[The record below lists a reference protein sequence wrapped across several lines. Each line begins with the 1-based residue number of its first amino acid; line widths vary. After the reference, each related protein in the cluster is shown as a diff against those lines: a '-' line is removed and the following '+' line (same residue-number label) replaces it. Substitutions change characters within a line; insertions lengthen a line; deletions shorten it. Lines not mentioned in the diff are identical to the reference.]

1 MRVFRFK
8 EPGRNQADSTS
19 GWCVVAAAHVVMAV
33 TFGSA
38 YAFSAMFL
46 SLEAE
51 FGASRGA
58 ISTVFSVSAFIFYS
72 LGAVA
77 GKLADIWPTRRLVL
91 AGVLAM
97 SIGYVLASQVSSLGA
112 LYILYGAGIGFGIG
126 LSYVPAIS
134 AVQSWFVANRSK
146 ASGLATAGLGVG
158 TLILPIVVGQIVLQ
172 VGWRGSFLLLAVI
185 VAIAGLPAGMKIRRR
200 RPPGTSPGFGK
211 VATNIAMPV
220 HRLPGFRR
228 FYIML
233 ILASFCVFIPF
244 VHLVPAARDLGIPL
258 GQASVLISVIGVGN
272 IFGRFVLSGLGD
284 RWGSQR
290 VLVALT
296 FLLSTSFLVWYFAA
310 GFLFLAVFAF
320 IFGMS
325 YGGCVGL
332 YPAVASELFGT
343 DRIGEVLG
351 LLYTA
356 VGIAAL
362 VGPTA
367 AGLFFDWT
375 GDYRAPMVISLLTA
389 ALAGGF
395 AMTLKGGSASLDE
408 DGKER

>member
-1 MRVFRFK
+1 MRSGTETDDR
-8 EPGRNQADSTS
+8 PDSAT
-19 GWCVVAAAHVVMAV
+19 GWYVVAAAHVVMAV

-46 SLEAE
+46 ALEAE

-58 ISTVFSVSAFIFYS
+58 ISTAFSVSAFIFYG
-72 LGAVA
+72 LGAVS
-77 GKLADIWPTRRLVL
+77 GKLADRWSTRGLVL
-91 AGVLAM
+91 TGLSAM
-97 SIGYVLASQVSSLGA
+97 TIGYLVASQVSSLGA

-134 AVQSWFVANRSK
+134 AVQSWFVAKRSS
-146 ASGLATAGLGVG
+146 ASGLATAGIGVG
-158 TLILPIVVGQIVLQ
+158 TLILPIVVGQIVPQ
-172 VGWRGSFLLLAVI
+172 VGWRGSFLLLAAI
-185 VAIAGLPAGMKIRRR
+185 VAIAGLSAGMRIRRR
-200 RPPGTSPGFGK
+200 NTPDTNSNFGQ
-211 VATNIAMPV
+211 AGMNIALPV

-233 ILASFCVFIPF
+233 ILASLCVFIPY
-244 VHLVPAARDLGIPL
+244 VHLVPAARDLGLPL
-258 GQASVLISVIGVGN
+258 EVGSLLVGVIGVGN
-272 IFGRFVLSGLGD
+272 VFGRFVLSGLGD

-296 FLLSTSFLVWYFAA
+296 FLLSASFLAWYVAA
-310 GFLFLAVFAF
+310 GFLLLAVFAF

-343 DRIGEVLG
+343 ERIGEVLG

-356 VGIAAL
+356 VGVAAL
-362 VGPTA
+362 IGPTA

-375 GDYRAPMVISLLTA
+375 GDYRVPMVISLLTA
-389 ALAGGF
+389 AAAGGL
-395 AMTLKGGSASLDE
+395 AMTLNGDSEALTEGGE
-408 DGKER
+408 EI